1 MLLLD
6 KDINSINIDKNIYNV
21 LNSKS
26 GMTALKVHF
35 DDCDFFISSK
45 YNPINEAEKFAKD
58 KYTENENIF
67 LYGLGMGYH
76 ILFLVD
82 MLKENQKLF
91 VLECNLS
98 IAKIAFENTDIR
110 GYIERSNKIVV
121 NITDSI
127 ENAIFFIK
135 NVLSK
140 GDINFIIYEQ
150 CLRAMPNNMKE
161 IKEIMVTYNIKI
173 KSHKKFDS
181 LITENQK
188 YNASKNYKN
197 GGKIFKDK
205 FKGLACII
213 VSAGPSLELNI
224 EQLKEAAERAIV
236 IAVGRTAKF
245 LYENNFLPDY
255 FIQTDSQI
263 NVFKHLDIDGLKV
276 PLFMLSTAN
285 KELEN
290 YKGEKYILYEYYGAS
305 EENKPFS
312 VSCGGSVAT
321 TAISLAKLMG
331 FSTIIMVGQDLCYW
345 SEKRHSGEEKEALHK
360 SKTGR
365 YVLGIEGQQYYTSA
379 NLYEYLKWIEK
390 FIYNNRN
397 IKFINSTAK
406 GAKIN
411 GALHIPITE
420 AVKGFDKIKK

>member
-1 MLLLD
+1 MILLD
-6 KDINSINIDKNIYNV
+6 KNIDNIDKNIYCV
-21 LNSKS
+21 LNSRS
-26 GMTALKVHF
+26 GLPTLKVHF
-35 DDCDFFISSK
+35 DNCDFFISSK

-76 ILFLVD
+76 IPFLID
-82 MLKENQKLF
+82 MLKENQRLF

-98 IAKIAFENTDIR
+98 IAKIAFENTNIKE
-110 GYIERSNKIVV
+110 YIEKSSKIVV
-121 NITDSI
+121 KITESMED
-127 ENAIFFIK
+127 AIIFIK

-140 GDINFIIYEQ
+140 KDINFIIYEQ
-150 CLRAMPNNMKE
+150 CLRAMPESMKE
-161 IKEIMVTYNIKI
+161 IKDIMTTYNIKI

-181 LITENQK
+181 LIAENQK
-188 YNASKNYKN
+188 YNVSKNYKN

-224 EQLKEAAERAIV
+224 EQLKKAADKAIV
-236 IAVGRTAKF
+236 IAVGRVAKF

-255 FIQTDSQI
+255 FIQTDSQV
-263 NVFKHLDIDGLKV
+263 NVFKHLDIEGLKV
-276 PLFMLSTAN
+276 PLFMLSTAS

-290 YKGEKYILYEYYGAS
+290 YKGDKYILYEYYGAS

-345 SEKRHSGEEKEALHK
+345 SCKRHSGEEKKVLHK

-365 YVLGIEGQQYYTSA
+365 YVLGIDGQQYYTSA

-390 FIYNNRN
+390 FIYNNKD

-406 GAKIN
+406 GAKIK
-411 GALHIPITE
+411 GALHISITE
-420 AVKGFDKIKK
+420 AVKGFNKLKK